1 MEKRAG
7 TVKRTAW
14 LAGAVVL
21 AFFVGTASNMPLARS
36 LRIGASPQEAVAQ
49 LRVPTSFAEL
59 AEAAKPGVVNVSTS
73 RIMRPSQ
80 FQFGPPSSRGGR
92 GGMERFFGDD
102 FWDQFFG
109 RQQFGGEPFR
119 GQEAPRE
126 FRQRSL
132 GSGFII
138 DRQGHILTN
147 NHVVEEAT
155 DIRVKFQ
162 NGKELKAKVVGRDP
176 KTDIALIQ
184 VTPAPNLPPLTLGD
198 SDRLRVGEWVVAIGN
213 PFGLD
218 QTVTAGIVSA
228 KDRVIGSGPYDD
240 FIQTDASINMGNS
253 GGPLFNAQGEVV
265 GVNTAIFSGSGG
277 NVGIGFAI
285 PINLAKNIAE
295 QLRTEGKVTRGW
307 LGLVVQP
314 VTDEIAGALNLSGS
328 KGALVADVKAS
339 SPADQA
345 GIKRGDV
352 ITEFDGKEVKDSR
365 DLSQLA
371 AKAGP
376 GRSVKVKAT
385 RNGSPMNFSVK
396 TGEYPDDDRVASRS
410 EPEGKSFGLTF
421 QDLNPNLARRYGL
434 DAAEKGVVVTDV
446 EPDSQAALAGVRPGD
461 LILEVN
467 REKVNRAQ
475 DLNQKM
481 DKAKKGNSVLFLLKR
496 DGQTLFAGVKT
507 G

>member
-1 MEKRAG
+1 MNMEKTATR
-7 TVKRTAW
+7 VKRTAG
-14 LAGAVVL
+14 LAGVVL
-21 AFFVGTASNMPLARS
+21 LAFLVGSAFNLPLARS
-36 LRIGASPQEAVAQ
+36 LRVSGSPHEAEAQ
-49 LRVPTSFAEL
+49 LRVPTSFADL
-59 AEAAKPGVVNVSTS
+59 AEAAKPSVVNVSTS
-73 RIMRPSQ
+73 RVVRPSQ
-80 FQFGPPSSRGGR
+80 FRLPSEEGRR

-102 FWDQFFG
+102 FWDQFQG
-109 RQQFGGEPFR
+109 RG
-119 GQEAPRE
+119 APRE

-132 GSGFII
+132 GSGFVI

-184 VTPAPNLPPLTLGD
+184 VSPVPNLPPVTLGD

-253 GGPLFNAQGEVV
+253 GGPLFNAQGEVI
-265 GVNTAIFSGSGG
+265 GVNTAILSGAGG

-295 QLRTEGKVTRGW
+295 QLKSDGKVTRGW

-314 VTDEIAGALNLSGS
+314 VTEEIAGALHLSGN
-328 KGALVADVKAS
+328 KGALVADVKDS

-352 ITEFDGKEVKDSR
+352 VTEFDGKEVKDSR

-376 GRSVKVKAT
+376 GRTVKVKAT
-385 RNGSPMNFSVK
+385 RNGSSMNFSIK

-410 EPEGKSFGLTF
+410 EPEQKNFGFAF
-421 QDLNPNLARRYGL
+421 QDLTPGLARRYGL

-467 REKVNRAQ
+467 REKVSRAQ
-475 DLNQKM
+475 DLSQKM

-496 DGQTLFAGVKT
+496 EGQTLFAGVKT